1 MEQNRRLVYSTDP
14 KENQRCPTCRELLAT
29 CTCTAPESLPAVVTI
44 KLRLE
49 KAGRGGKAVTVLY
62 DLPKN
67 PAFLK
72 ELVTKLKRSLGTGGT
87 ARESTVELQGDWLAR
102 CRALLPTWGYKV
114 KG

>member
-14 KENQRCPTCRELLAT
+14 KENQRCPNCQELLVN
-29 CTCTAPESLPAVVTI
+29 CSCTAPEAVPASVTV
-44 KLRLE
+44 KVRLE

-72 ELVTKLKRSLGTGGT
+72 ELVTKLKKALGTGGT
-87 ARESTVELQGDWLAR
+87 AKESTIELQGDWLPK
-102 CRALLPTWGYKV
+102 CRELLPKWGYKV